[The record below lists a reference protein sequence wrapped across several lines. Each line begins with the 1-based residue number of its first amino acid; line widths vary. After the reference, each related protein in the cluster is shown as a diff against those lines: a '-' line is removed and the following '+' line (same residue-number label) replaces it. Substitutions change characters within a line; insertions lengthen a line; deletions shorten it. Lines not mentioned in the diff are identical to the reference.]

1 MPLSK
6 SVRLRAQQRRFPA
19 YLEDKMTSRLVR
31 TFVRALALTCG
42 IGAMPGLIEAAHA
55 QDRIKIGFV
64 FFLSGPGAA
73 YGVPS
78 RDGAKL
84 VIDALNAGKVPTP
97 YDKIGIN
104 GIQIEPVYVDEAGG
118 AQKQLTEYRRLV
130 ESEQVDVII
139 GYNSSADCNAIAPVA
154 EELQALTAF
163 FHCGNPQLFE
173 EIDTKP
179 EYVVRMSPHG
189 TMDQVGAARYL
200 IEKLP
205 KVASIAGINQNYAW
219 GQDNWAEFKA
229 AMAVLKPDVQFINE
243 KFPALGAGEYGA
255 EISSLMT
262 TPADVVFTT
271 FWGGDQDALVL
282 QARNRGLA
290 DKSKFLLTLGAETV
304 DDLGEQAIVGSIM
317 GARGPHGYF
326 AKSTPL
332 SDWFATEYK
341 KAYGKVP
348 ALGSYAAAQ
357 SILGIKAAYEKAAAG
372 KPDRVKADGIV
383 AALRGLTFETPNG
396 YPITMSLANGH
407 QGIQATAY
415 GIYGGW
421 DKAKNAAIVSDI
433 RVYPAECVNPPDGIR
448 AIDWI
453 KSGFKGAA
461 CGP

>member
-1 MPLSK
+1 MNTRCLGM
-6 SVRLRAQQRRFPA
+6 VAWA
-19 YLEDKMTSRLVR
+19 V
-31 TFVRALALTCG
+31 ALAIG
-42 IGAMPGLIEAAHA
+42 IALPAFPNSAYA
-55 QDRIKIGFV
+55 QDKIKVGFV

-84 VIDALNAGKVPTP
+84 VIDALNAGKVPAP
-97 YDKIGIN
+97 YGKVGLN
-104 GIQIEPVYVDEAGG
+104 GIQIEPIYVDEAGG
-118 AQKQLTEYRRLV
+118 PQKQLTEYRRLV
-130 ESEQVDVII
+130 ESEQVDLII

-173 EIDTKP
+173 EVDTKP

-189 TMDQVGAARYL
+189 TMDQVAAAKYL
-200 IEKLP
+200 LANFPQVKT
-205 KVASIAGINQNYAW
+205 IAGINQNYAW

-229 AMAVLKPDVQFINE
+229 AMATMKPDVQFINE

-262 TPADVVFTT
+262 TPADVVFST
-271 FWGGDQDALVL
+271 FWGGDADALVL

-290 DKSKFLLTLGAETV
+290 DKSKFVLTLGAETV

-357 SILGIKAAYEKAAAG
+357 SIFGIKAAYEKAAAG
-372 KPDRVKADGIV
+372 KADRLKADAII
-383 AALRGLTFETPNG
+383 AALRGSTFETASG

-415 GIYGGW
+415 GTYAGW
-421 DKAKNAAIVSDI
+421 DKANNAAVVSNVT
-433 RVYPAECVNPPDGIR
+433 VYPAECVNPPDGTR

-453 KSGFKGAA
+453 KSGFKGSK
-461 CGP
+461 C